1 MIGRDD
7 NGSFPLGS
15 RGCSV
20 AQNGDKQKG
29 AQRGSVL
36 KSKVRMPTMED
47 VITALSYVVALWM
60 IKMIVKELSQVHSV
74 GGVFFRLSLHWTHRL
89 TTTDIGCMIQEVLFF
104 GGRGVKYGLWFL
116 RVRSECSEFS
126 SVELGPHS
134 L

>member
-1 MIGRDD
+1 MRGRDD

-20 AQNGDKQKG
+20 AQNGDKQKR

-60 IKMIVKELSQVHSV
+60 IKMIVLSSLELAQVHSV
-74 GGVFFRLSLHWTHRL
+74 GGVLFRLFLHWTHRL
-89 TTTDIGCMIQEVLFF
+89 TTTDMYSRLHDTGSALFWGE
-104 GGRGVKYGLWFL
+104 GGKIWLVVFA
-116 RVRSECSEFS
+116 S
-126 SVELGPHS
+126 
-134 L
+134 